1 VGVGGWDEL
10 PEGYADYLIE
20 LVSDPYLPELGSRT
34 LARTVHSP
42 LDIERKL
49 SRAVRGTIPH
59 AAMVPYQSGAMRPTP
74 DFAGYRSPVENV
86 YLCGSGAHPGA
97 GVSMAPGRN
106 PVQVICRDL
115 GLDFQALVVRTQD

>member
-1 VGVGGWDEL
+1 
-10 PEGYADYLIE
+10 
-20 LVSDPYLPELGSRT
+20 
-34 LARTVHSP
+34 
-42 LDIERKL
+42 
-49 SRAVRGTIPH
+49 
-59 AAMVPYQSGAMRPTP
+59 MVPYQSGAMRPTP